1 MLLAPLRYTGQPTGM
16 SLRSILSPTRIAVLD
31 QASSADGLIDTL
43 ASLLCEGSDGPE
55 REAVAQSLRQRERM
69 GSTAIGHGVALP
81 HGRNDVFEEARAA
94 FVRVR
99 KPVEFDAMDGEDVDL
114 LLALSV
120 PAHFTHQHLQLLAE
134 IAERFVDADFRAA
147 LRDAPDAGSLHD
159 LLVGDAA

>member
-1 MLLAPLRYTGQPTGM
+1 M
-16 SLRSILSPTRIAVLD
+16 SLSSILSPTRIAVLD
-31 QASSADGLIDTL
+31 RASSADDILDTL
-43 ASLLCEGSDGPE
+43 SGLLCDGCEGTE
-55 REAVAQSLRQRERM
+55 RKLVSESLRQRERM

-99 KPVEFDAMDGEDVDL
+99 EPIGFEAMDDEDVDL

-134 IAERFVDADFRAA
+134 IAERFSDADFRAA
-147 LRDAPDAGSLHD
+147 LRAAPDADALHA
-159 LLVGDAA
+159 LLAGDAA